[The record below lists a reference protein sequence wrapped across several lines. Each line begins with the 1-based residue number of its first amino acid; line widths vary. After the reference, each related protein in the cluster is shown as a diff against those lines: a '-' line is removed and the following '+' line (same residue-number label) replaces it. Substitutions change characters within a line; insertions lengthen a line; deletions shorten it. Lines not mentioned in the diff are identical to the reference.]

1 MTSTSQRRRES
12 SRVIGFDAE
21 RPQNTLMGSRPTS
34 VDHGDINSTTI
45 YANDADKS
53 LKMGINQNIS
63 LHQRRRQSRSI
74 LQTCTMLATL
84 TCLAGVGAIRHHAA
98 FVTRIGR
105 SDLVTSFTKSGG
117 NPCQNGPLASSSTCG
132 NRGTDIN
139 KNKLLQTNFFQ
150 SKHSHSM
157 MVNKLR
163 LSSLWMSDSSDAEG
177 NEHSSVEDEDEWHN
191 VLAAFQMYK
200 AAYGDLKVPSRFVV
214 PGMAPWPEPAWK
226 LKLGQRVA
234 AIRSTGKY
242 VQNNETRRKMLDDM
256 GFLWRLRSPSPGKKL
271 DGIAFEQVYDALKM
285 YRDQVQPADTELEVP
300 ANFVVPDCEPWPDST
315 RGLPLGK
322 IMPTV
327 RSKAYLKAH
336 PDAEGKL
343 VSLGFQP
350 DVKTAANDLRY
361 KRVYDALV
369 IYKELYDDL
378 LVPQPFTVPEEGD
391 EWPEEVRGLRLG
403 ARVNAI
409 RSQGTFVKSNPSR
422 KEELDALGFI
432 WEPPANAE
440 GKKRGRKRKDESD
453 DEFDGEVSD
462 EEDGNASATAP
473 LFPADPSTSAFD
485 TTRDPFFTGDQSS
498 PPQWA
503 FEGEDDEESLL
514 EEQKDDTKYAAPKSF
529 NETLGEMAEMA
540 ISIGIM
546 ERWTPNKRVV
556 KGARHKYVPWR
567 NDDFGSDFVFED
579 VVEALVLYKELYGNF
594 DSVEEDEF
602 VVPEPVEESLRLS
615 PFELAAMNDDSPDDL
630 DDIDGPWSED
640 EDDESLASKFSVTAS
655 NDWPEHLAGM
665 KVGHIVARIRDGGLE
680 VKHLPERKAQL
691 DKIGFNWGDPK
702 RFIDVPFEK
711 VMCALFAYFMI
722 RGDTFVKPGFV
733 MPDEEPWPTILI
745 GFELGAI
752 VTRLREL
759 QNFLEAYHPVKMSL
773 LRMVDFSFFP
783 ELALP
788 LDPDADEM
796 NMEHLYVE
804 TFGHPLYHI
813 STVPLGLPE
822 RMLADGPNGPPEK
835 LSSWYNYEYVRE
847 FHERPGAL
855 TDVADWMRDIGFY
868 QLAQEHEL
876 KYGQSHYRQLS
887 LLKQK
892 LDDKEIS
899 QKIWDEEIDRIKDE
913 VLEEVEKW
921 AQGGDTNQQVN
932 DGEFDYSIN
941 EEEYYYKTLE
951 LASNSQDTAQF
962 ERPIIPNMDVIEES
976 VVEES
981 VAEPDFDVIEE
992 SVAEFSL
999 GGDST
1004 D

>member
-1 MTSTSQRRRES
+1 MTPQCRKVNDQVIDVDGDGSQ
-12 SRVIGFDAE
+12 
-21 RPQNTLMGSRPTS
+21 NNLMGSNSPS
-34 VDHGDINSTTI
+34 SLDHG
-45 YANDADKS
+45 
-53 LKMGINQNIS
+53 GIHSNIS
-63 LHQRRRQSRSI
+63 ANGASNTSNVEVVSRNTCLHLRRRQSRHFLHTST
-74 LQTCTMLATL
+74 LLVSLSLA
-84 TCLAGVGAIRHHAA
+84 CCAGAIRHHTA
-98 FVTRIGR
+98 FVTRTGR
-105 SDLVTSFTKSGG
+105 GNNLATPLTKKWENSCHSG
-117 NPCQNGPLASSSTCG
+117 PQASSPFCG
-132 NRGTDIN
+132 KQETETPR
-139 KNKLLQTNFFQ
+139 TNFFHQ
-150 SKHSHSM
+150 SKM
-157 MVNKLR
+157 AKRMN
-163 LSSLWMSDSSDAEG
+163 LSSLWMAESSEKED
-177 NEHSSVEDEDEWHN
+177 NEISSVEDEAEWGN

-285 YRDQVQPADTELEVP
+285 YRDQVQPADTKMEIP

-327 RSKAYLKAH
+327 RSKAYLKTH

-369 IYKELYDDL
+369 VYKKLHDDL
-378 LVPQPFTVPEEGD
+378 LVPQPFTVPEDGD

-422 KEELDALGFI
+422 KEELDDLGFI

-440 GKKRGRKRKDESD
+440 GKKRGRKRKDEAEDEVADVGGDEGRD
-453 DEFDGEVSD
+453 D
-462 EEDGNASATAP
+462 AAAP
-473 LFPADPSTSAFD
+473 LFAADASTSAFD

-514 EEQKDDTKYAAPKSF
+514 EEQKEDNKYAPKKSF
-529 NETLGEMAEMA
+529 NETLEEMAEMA
-540 ISIGIM
+540 MSIGIM
-546 ERWTPNKRVV
+546 DRWTPNKRVV
-556 KGARHKYVPWR
+556 RGARHKYVPWR
-567 NDDFGSDFVFED
+567 NDDFGTDFVFED
-579 VVEALVLYKELYGNF
+579 VVEALVLYKELYGSF
-594 DSVEEDEF
+594 DGVEEDQF

-615 PFELAAMNDDSPDDL
+615 PFELAAMNDDSPDEL
-630 DDIDGPWSED
+630 DDIEGPWSED
-640 EDDESLASKFSVTAS
+640 EDDESLESKFSVTAS

-665 KVGHIVARIRDGGLE
+665 KVGHIVSRIRDGGLE

-691 DKIGFNWGDPK
+691 DEIGFNWGDPK

-711 VMCALFAYFMI
+711 VMCALFTYFMI
-722 RGDTFVKPGFV
+722 RGDTFVKAEFV
-733 MPDEEPWPTILI
+733 MPDEEPWPTALI
-745 GFELGAI
+745 GFELGSI

-868 QLAQEHEL
+868 QLAEEHEQ

-887 LLKQK
+887 LLKQQ
-892 LDDKEIS
+892 LDDKQIS
-899 QKIWDEEIDRIKDE
+899 QEVWDEEIDRIKDE
-913 VLEEVEKW
+913 VLEEVENW
-921 AQGGDTNQQVN
+921 AQGGETDQLVS
-932 DGEFDYSIN
+932 DGEFDYTIN
-941 EEEYYYKTLE
+941 EEEYYYHTLE
-951 LASNSQDTAQF
+951 LASNDNSQFD
-962 ERPIIPNMDVIEES
+962 RPIIPNSSMDAIEET
-976 VVEES
+976 VAEEMA
-981 VAEPDFDVIEE
+981 AEPDFDVIEE
-992 SVAEFSL
+992 SFAL